1 MWARL
6 IAVRRGAPDPYDLAV
21 FLEAGKRNQADSRAW
36 IDSVL
41 PVPLT
46 GPVEVTKESPWSLVA
61 TVPTAA
67 GRLWFKENRAGT
79 IYEAALVQALA
90 RWAPEQVLEPVAVE
104 PARGWSLLPDGGAT
118 MRAAHQTP
126 QVADWEDLLRRHA
139 QLQRC
144 LMPYAEEMLAL
155 GVPDLRP
162 KSIVAHF
169 DRLGVPA
176 SYVEVLTGMGE
187 RLAASAIQP
196 SLQHDDLHDANVFTS
211 GRFFDWGD
219 ASVAH
224 PFGVLLIC
232 LRVASDRFGVPDGD
246 PLLARLRDVYLEV
259 WSDLAARATLLAEVD
274 AALQVTKVSR
284 ALSWERSLVGAS
296 AEDLEKYGD
305 NVNGWISELT
315 EPNVL

>member
-1 MWARL
+1 M
-6 IAVRRGAPDPYDLAV
+6 
-21 FLEAGKRNQADSRAW
+21 FLEAGQSYRAESRAW
-36 IDSVL
+36 IDSML
-41 PVPLT
+41 PAPLT
-46 GPVEVTKESPWSLVA
+46 GPIEVTKESPWSLVA

-67 GRLWFKENRAGT
+67 GQLWFKENRAGT

-90 RWAPEQVLEPVAVE
+90 RWAPEQVLAPVAVE
-104 PARGWSLLPDGGAT
+104 PARGWSLLPDGGT
-118 MRAAHQTP
+118 ILRVAHQTP
-126 QVADWEDLLRRHA
+126 QVADWEGLLRRHA
-139 QLQRC
+139 QLQRD
-144 LMPYAEEMLAL
+144 LMPYAEEMLAV

-162 KSIVAHF
+162 KSITAHF
-169 DRLGVPA
+169 ERLSVPE
-176 SYVEVLTGMGE
+176 SYVDQLTEMGE

-224 PFGVLLIC
+224 PFGVLLVC
-232 LRVASDRFGVPDGD
+232 LRVASDRFGVPDRD
-246 PLLARLRDVYLEV
+246 PLLAHLRDVYLEM
-259 WSDLAARATLLAEVD
+259 WSDLADRATLLAEVD

-296 AEDLEKYGD
+296 AEDLERYGD
-305 NVNGWISELT
+305 NVNGWIAELA